1 VFLFVVVCENAT
13 AMSREGRLCLAKR
26 LRQLR
31 QRHRHTQQTI
41 AERAR
46 LDYKYYQSIEGKR
59 PPNVT
64 FDSLERLAK
73 AFDISLS
80 ELLKL

>member
-1 VFLFVVVCENAT
+1 MAGSTRPLL
-13 AMSREGRLCLAKR
+13 GKR

-31 QRHRHTQQTI
+31 HRYGLTQQAV
-41 AERAR
+41 AERSG

-64 FDSLERLAK
+64 MDSLERLAK
-73 AFDISLS
+73 AFRISLS
-80 ELLKL
+80 EFLKF

>member
-1 VFLFVVVCENAT
+1 
-13 AMSREGRLCLAKR
+13 MSWERRLLLAKR
-26 LRQLR
+26 LRRLR
-31 QRHRHTQQTI
+31 QRHRYTQQMV
-41 AERAR
+41 AEKAR

-73 AFDISLS
+73 AFGISLS
-80 ELLKL
+80 ELLRL

>member
-1 VFLFVVVCENAT
+1 
-13 AMSREGRLCLAKR
+13 MSREGRSLLAKR
-26 LRQLR
+26 LRWLR
-31 QRHRHTQQTI
+31 QRHHYTQQTV
-41 AERAR
+41 AEKAR
-46 LDYKYYQSIEGKR
+46 LDYKYYQSIEEKH

-73 AFDISLS
+73 AFGISLS

>member
-1 VFLFVVVCENAT
+1 
-13 AMSREGRLCLAKR
+13 MSRDARLLLAKR

-31 QRHRHTQQTI
+31 QRYGYTQQMV
-41 AERAR
+41 AEKAR

-64 FDSLERLAK
+64 FDSLQRLAK
-73 AFDISLS
+73 AFGVSLS
-80 ELLKL
+80 DLLKF

>member
-1 VFLFVVVCENAT
+1 MSSHVAVCQNVGV
-13 AMSREGRLCLAKR
+13 MSRQGRLLLAKR

-31 QRHRHTQQTI
+31 QRHRYTQQAI
-41 AERAR
+41 AEKAR

-59 PPNVT
+59 PPNIT

-73 AFDISLS
+73 AFRISLS

>member
-1 VFLFVVVCENAT
+1 MPKNT
-13 AMSREGRLCLAKR
+13 RLLLAKR
-26 LRQLR
+26 LRHLR
-31 QRHRHTQQTI
+31 QRYRHTQQAI
-41 AERAR
+41 AEKAH

-73 AFDISLS
+73 AFGISLS

>member
-1 VFLFVVVCENAT
+1 
-13 AMSREGRLCLAKR
+13 MSRQGRLLLAKR
-26 LRQLR
+26 LRHLR
-31 QRHRHTQQTI
+31 QRRRYTQQMI
-41 AERAR
+41 AEKAR

-64 FDSLERLAK
+64 FDSLQRLAK
-73 AFDISLS
+73 AFGISLS

>member
-1 VFLFVVVCENAT
+1 
-13 AMSREGRLCLAKR
+13 MSREGHLLLAKR

-31 QRHRHTQQTI
+31 QQYRFTQQAV
-41 AERAR
+41 AEKAR

-73 AFDISLS
+73 AFGISLS

>member
-1 VFLFVVVCENAT
+1 
-13 AMSREGRLCLAKR
+13 MSQTSRLLLAKQ

-31 QRHRHTQQTI
+31 QRHHYTQQAV
-41 AERAR
+41 AEKAR

-73 AFDISLS
+73 AFGISLS
-80 ELLKL
+80 ELLKV

>member
-1 VFLFVVVCENAT
+1 ML
-13 AMSREGRLCLAKR
+13 LAKR
-26 LRQLR
+26 LRNLR
-31 QRHRHTQQTI
+31 QHHRYTQQAI
-41 AERAR
+41 AEKAR

-73 AFDISLS
+73 AFNISIS
-80 ELLKL
+80 DLLHF

>member
-1 VFLFVVVCENAT
+1 MAGSARSL
-13 AMSREGRLCLAKR
+13 LAKR

-31 QRHRHTQQTI
+31 KQHGYTQQVV
-41 AERAR
+41 AEKSG

-64 FDSLERLAK
+64 IDSLERLAK
-73 AFDISLS
+73 AFKTTLFK
-80 ELLKL
+80 LLDF

>member
-1 VFLFVVVCENAT
+1 
-13 AMSREGRLCLAKR
+13 MSREGRLLLAKR
-26 LRQLR
+26 LRLLR
-31 QRHRHTQQTI
+31 QRHRYTQQAV

-73 AFDISLS
+73 AFGISLS

>member
-1 VFLFVVVCENAT
+1 
-13 AMSREGRLCLAKR
+13 MSKEGRLLLAKR

-31 QRHRHTQQTI
+31 ERHHYTQQMV
-41 AERAR
+41 AEKAR
-46 LDYKYYQSIEGKR
+46 LDYKYYQSIEGKH

-73 AFDISLS
+73 AFGVSLS

>member
-1 VFLFVVVCENAT
+1 
-13 AMSREGRLCLAKR
+13 MSQTSRLLLAKQ

-31 QRHRHTQQTI
+31 QRHRYTQQTV
-41 AERAR
+41 AEKAR

-73 AFDISLS
+73 AFGISLS
-80 ELLKL
+80 ELLKF

>member
-1 VFLFVVVCENAT
+1 
-13 AMSREGRLCLAKR
+13 MSREGRLLLAKE
-26 LRQLR
+26 LRKLR
-31 QRHRHTQQTI
+31 QRHHYTQQAV
-41 AERAR
+41 AEKAR
-46 LDYKYYQSIEGKR
+46 LDYKYYQSIEGKH

-73 AFDISLS
+73 AFGVSLS

>member
-1 VFLFVVVCENAT
+1 MSSHVAVCQNAGT
-13 AMSREGRLCLAKR
+13 MSRDTRLLLSKR

-31 QRHRHTQQTI
+31 QRYHYTQQAV
-41 AERAR
+41 AEKAR

-73 AFDISLS
+73 ALGISLS
-80 ELLKL
+80 ELLKF

>member
-1 VFLFVVVCENAT
+1 
-13 AMSREGRLCLAKR
+13 MSRDGRLLLAKR

-31 QRHRHTQQTI
+31 QYHRYTQQTV
-41 AERAR
+41 AEKAR

-64 FDSLERLAK
+64 FDSLERLAN
-73 AFDISLS
+73 AFGLSLP